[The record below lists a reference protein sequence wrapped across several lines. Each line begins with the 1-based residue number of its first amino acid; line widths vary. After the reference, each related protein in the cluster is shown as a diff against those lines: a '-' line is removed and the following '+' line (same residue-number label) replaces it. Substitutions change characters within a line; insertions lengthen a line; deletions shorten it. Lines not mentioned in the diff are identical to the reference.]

1 MTLFRTTEPATEPVA
16 VADAKAQLRIG
27 HDSED
32 DLISGLIRAA
42 REEVEGQ
49 TGVAMIAQNW
59 RLTLDRW
66 PRFGR
71 AALLRHPVTEIL
83 SVTVYGSEGEATL
96 VDPNTYEA
104 DLVSR
109 PARLYFG
116 ARPETSRIMNGIE
129 IDFAA
134 GFGADADAVPE
145 QLKRAILMLVA
156 HWYEFRADFGAG
168 DQPVSIPPDFE
179 RLIAGYKRGRL

>member
-1 MTLFRTTEPATEPVA
+1 MALFRTTEPAAEPVA
-16 VADAKAQLRIG
+16 LADAKAQLRIG

-42 REEVEGQ
+42 REEVEGR

-71 AALLRHPVTEIL
+71 VALLRFPVTEIL
-83 SVTVYGSEGEATL
+83 SVTVYGSEGEASL
-96 VDPNTYEA
+96 IDPSTYET
-104 DLVSR
+104 DLASR

-116 ARPETSRIMNGIE
+116 IRPEPVRIMNGIE

-134 GFGADADAVPE
+134 GFGADADSVPE
-145 QLKRAILMLVA
+145 RLKRAILLLVA
-156 HWYEFRADFGAG
+156 HWYEFRADFGVD

-179 RLIAGYKRGRL
+179 RLIADYRRGRL